1 MKYDIA
7 GFKIE
12 EGMVVLIACQKGP
25 GNYLYHAKVV
35 KETPTGFK
43 CEIFDAPKSCRW
55 LNGEVVPRKPEQMIV
70 ISPYKIE

>member
-7 GFKIE
+7 GFDIE
-12 EGMVVLIACQKGP
+12 EGMVVLIACQEGP

-43 CEIFDAPKSCRW
+43 CEIFDAPKSCQY
-55 LNGEVVPRKPEQMIV
+55 LNGKVTLRKPDQMIV
-70 ISPYKIE
+70 ISPFTE